1 MMQKIQKFGGAMFTP
16 VLLFSFAGVMVGI
29 GTLCT
34 TEAVLGSL
42 AAPTSMWYLVWNV
55 ILQGAWCVFNQ
66 LPLLFVV
73 GLPIG
78 LAKKQAARCCME
90 ALVLYLTFHYFVN
103 TILSQW
109 GGVFGVDF
117 SAETGGSSGLTM
129 IANIKTLDM
138 GMFGALLVSG
148 IVIYLHNKF
157 FDTELPEWLG
167 SFNGSTFIFMI
178 GFFAMLPVALLS
190 VIIWPNIQ
198 HGMQIFQNFV
208 MNSGAFGVWVFIFLE
223 RLLIPFGLHHLMYSP
238 FYYDNLVCPGGIYS
252 YWATQ
257 LPALASSTAS
267 LKSLCPQASFT
278 ATGFSKLFGCPGI
291 ALAFYATAKPEKKT
305 QLRGLLI
312 PITLTAI
319 VCGVTEPIEFT
330 FLFIAPALFVVH
342 AFLAA
347 CLSTTMNLFGIV
359 GVFSGGLIE
368 MSSLNFIPLMNSHW
382 KEYLLL
388 LVIGLVYTGIYF
400 AVFRFLILKFDFKTP
415 GREESDE
422 TKFYSKAEFRAKQA
436 GNVEMDKKTMLAAMI
451 MEGLGG
457 AENIVDVTNCATRL
471 RINVKDETLVKDD
484 AYFKGVGSHGISKN
498 GKAMQVIVG
507 MSVPS
512 VREKFENIMANPSA
526 YKMNTED
533 DEETQNKSND
543 TQNKGEETKKNAER
557 NIESGDFALEQ
568 HEIKAV
574 ANGEVIPVSEVP
586 DEVFAEGALGE
597 GVAVIVTDGKIYAPV
612 DGEISMIA
620 DTLHAFGISTDDG
633 LELLVHIGIDTVELE
648 GKGFTAKVQ
657 AGDKVR
663 AGQLICEVDMKVM
676 KAKGCKMHTPILMT
690 NADECRD
697 IRLIP
702 DKCAKAGK
710 TTVITYRK

>member
-42 AAPTSMWYLVWNV
+42 AVPTSMWYLVWNV

-78 LAKKQAARCCME
+78 LASKQAARCCME

-117 SAETGGSSGLTM
+117 SAEIGGSSGLTM

-178 GFFAMLPVALLS
+178 GFLVMLPVALLS
-190 VIIWPNIQ
+190 VVIWPNIQ

-208 MNSGAFGVWVFIFLE
+208 MTSGAFGVWVFIFLE

-305 QLRGLLI
+305 QLKGLLI

-330 FLFIAPALFVVH
+330 FLFIAPVLFVVH

-368 MSSLNFIPLMNSHW
+368 MSSLNFIPLMSTHW

-388 LVIGLVYTGIYF
+388 LVIGLVYTAIYF
-400 AVFRFLILKFDFKTP
+400 VVFRFLIVKFDFKTP

-422 TKFYSKAEFRAKQA
+422 TKFYSKAEFRARQA

-457 AENIVDVTNCATRL
+457 ADNIVDVTNCATRL
-471 RINVKDETLVKDD
+471 RINVKDETIVKDD

-526 YKMNTED
+526 YALDKG
-533 DEETQNKSND
+533 DED
-543 TQNKGEETKKNAER
+543 TQNQQAPDAAGNAKNSGEADHSAMQR
-557 NIESGDFALEQ
+557 
-568 HEIKAV
+568 HEIKA
-574 ANGEVIPVSEVP
+574 AADGEVIPVSDVP
-586 DEVFAEGALGE
+586 DEVFAGGALGE
-597 GVAVIVTDGKIYAPV
+597 GVAVIVTDGMVYAPV
-612 DGEISMIA
+612 DGEIFTVA
-620 DTLHAFGISTDDG
+620 DTLHAYGIATEDG
-633 LELLVHIGIDTVELE
+633 LELLVHIGINTVELGGE
-648 GKGFTAKVQ
+648 GFTAKVKV
-657 AGDKVR
+657 GDKVR
-663 AGQLICEVDMKVM
+663 TGQLLCEVDMNLM
-676 KAKGCKMHTPILMT
+676 KEKDIKMHTPILMT
-690 NADECRD
+690 NADECRE
-697 IRLIP
+697 IKLLP
-702 DKCAKAGK
+702 DKTAKAGK
-710 TTVITYRK
+710 TTVITYLK

>member
-42 AAPTSMWYLVWNV
+42 AAPTSMWYQIWNV

-103 TILSQW
+103 TILAQW

-117 SAETGGSSGLTM
+117 AAETGGSSGLTM

-148 IVIYLHNKF
+148 LVIYLHNKF
-157 FDTELPEWLG
+157 FDTELPDWLG

-178 GFFAMLPVALLS
+178 GFFVMLPVALLS
-190 VIIWPNIQ
+190 VLIWPNIQ
-198 HGMQIFQNFV
+198 HGMSVFQNFV
-208 MNSGAFGVWVFIFLE
+208 MTTGSFGVWVFIFME
-223 RLLIPFGLHHLMYSP
+223 RLLIPFGLHHLLYSP

-257 LPALASSTAS
+257 LPALAASTAS
-267 LKSLCPQASFT
+267 LKSLCPQAAFT
-278 ATGFSKLFGCPGI
+278 ATGFSKIFGCPGI
-291 ALAFYATAKPEKKT
+291 AMAFYATAKPEKKK
-305 QLRGLLI
+305 QLKGLLI

-330 FLFIAPALFVVH
+330 FLFIAPVLFVVH

-368 MSSLNFIPLMNSHW
+368 MSSLNFIPLMKSHW
-382 KEYLLL
+382 RQYLLL
-388 LVIGLVYTGIYF
+388 LVIGLVYTAIYF
-400 AVFRFLILKFDFKTP
+400 LVFRFLITKFNFKTP
-415 GREESDE
+415 GREETDE
-422 TKFYSKAEFRAKQA
+422 TKFYSKAEFRARQA
-436 GNVEMDKKTMLAAMI
+436 GGAEMDKKTMLAAMI
-451 MEGLGG
+451 LDGLGG
-457 AENIVDVTNCATRL
+457 ADNIVDVTNCATRL
-471 RINVKDETLVKDD
+471 RVNVKDEKVVKDD
-484 AYFKGVGSHGISKN
+484 AYFKSVGSHGISKN
-498 GKAMQVIVG
+498 GRAMQVIVG
-507 MSVPS
+507 MSVAS
-512 VREKFENIMANPSA
+512 VREKFETIMENPSA
-526 YKMNTED
+526 YALD
-533 DEETQNKSND
+533 D
-543 TQNKGEETKKNAER
+543 GAPP
-557 NIESGDFALEQ
+557 ESGKSPDAGSKNSDMGNSDLPL

-574 ANGEVIPVSEVP
+574 ANGEAIPVSDVP
-586 DEVFAEGALGE
+586 DEVFASKALGD
-597 GVAVIVTDGKIYAPV
+597 GVAVIVTDGRVYAPA
-612 DGEISMIA
+612 DGEISMVA
-620 DTLHAFGISTDDG
+620 ETLHAYGISTDDG
-633 LELLVHIGIDTVELE
+633 LELLVHIGINTVELNGE
-648 GKGFTAKVQ
+648 GFTPKVKE
-657 AGDKVR
+657 GDRVS
-663 AGQLICEVDMKVM
+663 AGQLICEVDMAFM
-676 KAKGCKMHTPILMT
+676 KEKNYPMHTPILMT
-690 NADECRD
+690 NGDECSD
-697 IRLIP
+697 VTLLP
-702 DKCAKAGK
+702 DKNAKAGQ
-710 TTVITYRK
+710 TTVITYKK

>member
-78 LAKKQAARCCME
+78 LASKQAARCCME

-117 SAETGGSSGLTM
+117 SAEIGGSSGLTM

-178 GFFAMLPVALLS
+178 GFLVMLPVALLS
-190 VIIWPNIQ
+190 VVIWPNIQ

-208 MNSGAFGVWVFIFLE
+208 MTSGSFGVWVFIFLE

-305 QLRGLLI
+305 QLKGLLI

-330 FLFIAPALFVVH
+330 FLFIAPVLFVVH

-368 MSSLNFIPLMNSHW
+368 MSSLNFIPLMSTHW

-388 LVIGLVYTGIYF
+388 LVIGLVYTAIYF
-400 AVFRFLILKFDFKTP
+400 VVFRFLILKFDFKTP

-422 TKFYSKAEFRAKQA
+422 TKFYSKAEFRARQS
-436 GNVEMDKKTMLAAMI
+436 GNVEMDKKTMLAALI

-457 AENIVDVTNCATRL
+457 ADNIVDVTNCATRL
-471 RINVKDETLVKDD
+471 RINVKDETVVKDD

-526 YKMNTED
+526 YALDKGDSED
-533 DEETQNKSND
+533 APKQQAPDAAGNAKNG
-543 TQNKGEETKKNAER
+543 GEVDHSAMQR
-557 NIESGDFALEQ
+557 
-568 HEIKAV
+568 HEIKA
-574 ANGEVIPVSEVP
+574 AADGEVIPVSDVP
-586 DEVFAEGALGE
+586 DEVFAGGALGQ
-597 GVAVIVTDGKIYAPV
+597 GVAVIVTDGMVYAPV
-612 DGEISMIA
+612 DGEIFTVA
-620 DTLHAFGISTDDG
+620 DTLHAYGIATEDG
-633 LELLVHIGIDTVELE
+633 LELLVHIGINTVELGGE
-648 GKGFTAKVQ
+648 GFTAKVKV
-657 AGDKVR
+657 GDKVR
-663 AGQLICEVDMKVM
+663 TGQLLCEVDMNLM
-676 KAKGCKMHTPILMT
+676 KEKDIRMHTPILMT
-690 NADECRD
+690 NADECGE
-697 IRLIP
+697 IELLP
-702 DKCAKAGK
+702 DKTAKAGK
-710 TTVITYRK
+710 TTVITYLK

>member
-42 AAPTSMWYLVWNV
+42 AAPTSMWYLIWNV

-78 LAKKQAARCCME
+78 LAKKQAGRCCME

-103 TILSQW
+103 TILTQW
-109 GGVFGVDF
+109 GSVFGVDF
-117 SAETGGSSGLTM
+117 AAEVGGSSGLTM

-148 IVIYLHNKF
+148 LVIYLHNKF

-178 GFFAMLPVALLS
+178 GFFVMLPVALLS
-190 VIIWPNIQ
+190 VLIWPNIQ

-208 MNSGAFGVWVFIFLE
+208 MTSGSLGVWVFIFLE

-257 LPALASSTAS
+257 LPQLAASTAS
-267 LKSLCPQASFT
+267 LKSLCPEAAFT
-278 ATGFSKLFGCPGI
+278 ATGFSKIFGCPGI
-291 ALAFYATAKPEKKT
+291 ALAFYATAKPEKKK
-305 QLRGLLI
+305 QLKGLLI

-330 FLFIAPALFVVH
+330 FLFIAPVLFVVH

-347 CLSTTMNLFGIV
+347 CLSTTINLFGIV

-368 MSSLNFIPLMNSHW
+368 MSSLNFIPLMTTHW

-400 AVFRFLILKFDFKTP
+400 VVFRFLILKFNFKTP
-415 GREESDE
+415 GREDTEE
-422 TKFYSKAEFRAKQA
+422 TKFYSKAEFRARKD
-436 GNVEMDKKTMLAAMI
+436 GGVEMDKKTMLAALI

-457 AENIVDVTNCATRL
+457 ADNIVDVTNCATRL
-471 RINVKDETLVKDD
+471 RLNVKDETVVKDD
-484 AYFKGVGSHGISKN
+484 AYFKSIGSHGISKN
-498 GKAMQVIVG
+498 GKSMQVIVG

-526 YKMNTED
+526 YALDTG
-533 DEETQNKSND
+533 DE
-543 TQNKGEETKKNAER
+543 AV
-557 NIESGDFALEQ
+557 Q

-574 ANGEVIPVSEVP
+574 ANGEAMPVTDVP
-586 DEVFAEGALGE
+586 DEVFASKALGD
-597 GVAVIVTDGKIYAPV
+597 GVAVIVTDGKVYSPA
-612 DGEISMIA
+612 DGEVSMIA
-620 DTLHAFGISTDDG
+620 ETLHAYGISTDDG
-633 LELLVHIGIDTVELE
+633 LELLVHIGINTVELE
-648 GKGFTAKVQ
+648 GKGFTPRVKK
-657 AGDKVR
+657 GDRVS
-663 AGQLICEVDMKVM
+663 AGQLLCEVDMKLM
-676 KAKGCKMHTPILMT
+676 KEKGYQMHTPILMT
-690 NADECRD
+690 NGDECED
-697 IRLIP
+697 IQLLSN
-702 DKCAKAGK
+702 KKAKAGQ
-710 TTVITYRK
+710 TTVITYKK